1 MFERFTE
8 SARDV
13 VVRARQGAKELQ
25 HPQIGSE
32 HLLLALVGADPGT
45 AGAGGTAASGT
56 AALVLRGAG
65 LDEQRVRAAIERPA
79 GPTAGPGAQL
89 GAEDAAA
96 LRTIGIDLDAVLA
109 RIEESFGPEALR
121 AQAPEPKRGLLRRG
135 RRGRP
140 SVLRFTPRAKK
151 ILGLALRE
159 AIRLGDN
166 AIGSEHLLLG
176 LLRDGS
182 GRGAAVLTGA
192 GLSVDDLY
200 AATLAAR
207 ARAA

>member
-79 GPTAGPGAQL
+79 GPTAGPGANAKRASL
-89 GAEDAAA
+89 AEAFHDEANAA
-96 LRTIGIDLDAVLA
+96 LRRQVAAGDASACPHAERNRSDVLGWLPA
-109 RIEESFGPEALR
+109 SCTR
-121 AQAPEPKRGLLRRG
+121 KR
-135 RRGRP
+135 
-140 SVLRFTPRAKK
+140 
-151 ILGLALRE
+151 
-159 AIRLGDN
+159 
-166 AIGSEHLLLG
+166 
-176 LLRDGS
+176 
-182 GRGAAVLTGA
+182 
-192 GLSVDDLY
+192 
-200 AATLAAR
+200 
-207 ARAA
+207 

>member
-1 MFERFTE
+1 M
-8 SARDV
+8 
-13 VVRARQGAKELQ
+13 
-25 HPQIGSE
+25 
-32 HLLLALVGADPGT
+32 
-45 AGAGGTAASGT
+45 
-56 AALVLRGAG
+56 
-65 LDEQRVRAAIERPA
+65 
-79 GPTAGPGAQL
+79 

-121 AQAPEPKRGLLRRG
+121 AQAPEPKRGLLRRGRRG